1 MSLVLV
7 RLDDRLIHGQVVV
20 GWGQALS
27 ADHILLIDDQV
38 AQNEWERDLYRM
50 GVPHGMQVDFAAV
63 DEAGAALDRVAN
75 DDSRTIVV
83 VADVRTLLVA
93 CHASGAVETVNVGG
107 VHEGEG
113 RIRRLR
119 YVFLTEEEARSLE
132 SLANEGIEVSAQD
145 VPSAKSVPISEFT

>member
-1 MSLVLV
+1 
-7 RLDDRLIHGQVVV
+7 LDDRLIHGQVVV

-50 GVPHGMQVDFAAV
+50 GVPPGMKVDFVAI
-63 DEAGAALDRVAN
+63 DDAGAALDSSAK
-75 DDSRTIVV
+75 DGSRTMVI
-83 VADVRTLLVA
+83 VADIPTLLAACGASRAVA
-93 CHASGAVETVNVGG
+93 RVNVGG

-119 YVFLTEEEARSLE
+119 YVFLTEEEAKSLQA
-132 SLANEGIEVSAQD
+132 LAEKGIEVSAQD
-145 VPSAKSVPISEFT
+145 VPSGKAVPISEFT